1 MAKHKAQFEITSF
14 GLYEGWDTKSKELPS
29 IRNFTTKIPATL
41 DVEFG
46 FILEVKKGKGLKL
59 EFTIYHPNIPDKKG
73 NIMPPF
79 TGDVYVR
86 NNNWE
91 FYLGDTV
98 WSPIHDKVG
107 DWRMVIECEGKIV
120 AEKTFTVLE
129 EYADGEIQFWKKR
142 GY

>member
-1 MAKHKAQFEITSF
+1 MAKHKAQFEMTSY
-14 GLYEGWDTKSKELPS
+14 GLYEGWDNNSKELPS

-46 FILEVKKGKGLKL
+46 FILEVKKGKGLRL
-59 EFTIYHPNIPDKKG
+59 DFTIYHPNIPDKKG
-73 NIMPPF
+73 NVMQPF
-79 TGDVYVR
+79 SGDVYVR

-91 FYLGDTV
+91 FYLGDTL
-98 WSPIHDKVG
+98 WAPIDDKVG
-107 DWRMVIECEGKIV
+107 DWRMVIECDGKIV

>member
-1 MAKHKAQFEITSF
+1 MAKHKAQFEITSY
-14 GLYEGWDTKSKELPS
+14 GLYEGWDNNSKELPL

-59 EFTIYHPNIPDKKG
+59 EFTIYHPDIPDKKG
-73 NIMPPF
+73 NIMEPF
-79 TGDVYVR
+79 NGDVYVR
-86 NNNWE
+86 TNNWE
-91 FYLGDTV
+91 FYLGDSL
-98 WSPIHDKVG
+98 WDPIHDKVG

>member
-1 MAKHKAQFEITSF
+1 MAKHKAQFEMTSY
-14 GLYEGWDTKSKELPS
+14 GLYEGWDNNSKELPS

-46 FILEVKKGKGLKL
+46 FILEVKKGKGLRL
-59 EFTIYHPNIPDKKG
+59 DFTIYHPNIPDKKG
-73 NIMPPF
+73 NVMEPF
-79 TGDVYVR
+79 SGDVYVR

-91 FYLGDTV
+91 FYLGDTL
-98 WSPIHDKVG
+98 WAPIDDKVG
-107 DWRMVIECEGKIV
+107 DWRMVIECDGKIV